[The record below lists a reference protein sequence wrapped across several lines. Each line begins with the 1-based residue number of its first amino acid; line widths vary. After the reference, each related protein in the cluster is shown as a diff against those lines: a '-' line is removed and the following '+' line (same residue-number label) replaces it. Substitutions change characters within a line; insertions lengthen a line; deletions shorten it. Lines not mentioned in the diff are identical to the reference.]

1 MGPRFLIDT
10 NAVISYFQ
18 DTLPPASAD
27 WLEAALSEPIYA
39 ISVITRL
46 ELFASPKTDEE
57 ERRLMEDFVQSSL
70 VLPLDE
76 AVIQQT
82 IALRRQYRRKLPDA
96 IIAATALAHGLTL
109 VTRNVSDFKTTGL
122 VVVDPHEV
130 MQLPGFS
137 SESGEDSGETR

>member
-96 IIAATALAHGLTL
+96 IIAATGLVHQLTI
-109 VTRNVSDFKTTGL
+109 VTRNLGDFAPIAGL
-122 VVVDPHEV
+122 QVIDPYQV
-130 MQLPGFS
+130 ALLPPI
-137 SESGEDSGETR
+137 R